1 MTRMPSAIA
10 SAPRR
15 SAATAKVNVMRGGKE
30 QTANIALVTAPD
42 TPREEIVIQSRSP
55 FAGVKVGNLSPA
67 LADELRLDPGAEG
80 VAILDV
86 ANGSLAQRF
95 GFRRGDVVVSVNDKP
110 IQKTRDLDQAT
121 KQESPRPGGSS

>member
-1 MTRMPSAIA
+1 M
-10 SAPRR
+10 
-15 SAATAKVNVMRGGKE
+15 
-30 QTANIALVTAPD
+30 
-42 TPREEIVIQSRSP
+42 IQSRSP
-55 FAGVKVGNLSPA
+55 FTGVKVGNLSPA

-86 ANGSLAQRF
+86 ANGSPAQRF

-121 KQESPRPGGSS
+121 QAGKPRSWRLVLMRGGQRLAVQFGG

>member
-1 MTRMPSAIA
+1 
-10 SAPRR
+10 
-15 SAATAKVNVMRGGKE
+15 MRGGKE

-86 ANGSLAQRF
+86 ANGSVAQRF

-121 KQESPRPGGSS
+121 KQESRSWRLVLMRGGQRLAVQFGG